1 MRSAPFSLSPAASG
15 KQGKCEENRPQAVFP
30 RIWGKEACIVYAPMR
45 HASPA
50 VSGVMGRVSMPR
62 TSPLTASA

>member
-1 MRSAPFSLSPAASG
+1 MRSAPFSFSPAASDKQMRG
-15 KQGKCEENRPQAVFP
+15 KPPAGGFP
-30 RIWGKEACIVYAPMR
+30 HIWEKEAHIVYAPMR
-45 HASPA
+45 HVSPT